1 MPCLSHPTEGII
13 YQENYVI
20 VSATSLSNTSHTRR
34 PTLVNEF
41 MEFILFAQPYAKS
54 ATRAEIKKCVAPQ
67 EIQRLHGQV
76 QNHHHKLRKK

>member
-1 MPCLSHPTEGII
+1 
-13 YQENYVI
+13 
-20 VSATSLSNTSHTRR
+20 
-34 PTLVNEF
+34 